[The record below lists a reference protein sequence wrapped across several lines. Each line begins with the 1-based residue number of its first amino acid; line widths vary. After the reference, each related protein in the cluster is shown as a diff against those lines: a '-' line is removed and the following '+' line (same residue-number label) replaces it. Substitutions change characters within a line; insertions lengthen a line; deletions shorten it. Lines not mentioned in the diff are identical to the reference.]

1 MSTDPKVIELMD
13 LHAKAVSTA
22 RTAGVCSGAG
32 DLQGRAASLSE
43 SRSITAI
50 LHARIESMA
59 AEIARL
65 TAELYDEKA
74 VNETQRYEL
83 KERLQKQLA
92 AEAELKEARKDAPR
106 ERAKS
111 VNVQAFLKASTVEVF
126 SDGPQQGELTGRMKS
141 ALELVELWRETAD
154 LFRRRYRQ
162 ALEVIE
168 LVRGHPDF
176 DQGGVMAEAMDAVLN
191 HEEPKILA
199 TLESIANGRMPPA
212 DAAMAKETQHGRPE

>member
-1 MSTDPKVIELMD
+1 VSAQHTPTVKWCRHCVKANHSDDECWST
-13 LHAKAVSTA
+13 
-22 RTAGVCSGAG
+22 R
-32 DLQGRAASLSE
+32 
-43 SRSITAI
+43 AI
-50 LHARIESMA
+50 LSAEPMSPLSDDCIYRRIAARWVTPENTVDRLEAEVACLTASVAKSSGLDLAYVA
-59 AEIARL
+59 ALRL
-65 TAELYDEKA
+65 TAELE
-74 VNETQRYEL
+74 
-83 KERLQKQLA
+83 
-92 AEAELKEARKDAPR
+92 EARKDAPR